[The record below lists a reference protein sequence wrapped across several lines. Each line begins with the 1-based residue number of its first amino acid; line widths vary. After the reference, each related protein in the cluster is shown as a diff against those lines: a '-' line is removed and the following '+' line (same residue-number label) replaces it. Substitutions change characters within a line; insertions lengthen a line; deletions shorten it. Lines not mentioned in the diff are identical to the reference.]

1 VRYNVEVPKPYAME
15 QAAILLTQFQ
25 YASRCLSPGRV
36 VQALWP
42 RAVGKTVAAHS
53 RVDALWDGRLT
64 VSVDDEVWR
73 EQLTTMASQIIAQVN
88 RVTGGRAVREVCFRV
103 AVPRRAP
110 GRATQSAPAVSRTP
124 LFADPDGISDPVL
137 GRIYRASKKRATS

>member
-1 VRYNVEVPKPYAME
+1 ME
-15 QAAILLTQFQ
+15 KAAKLLTQFQ

-53 RVDALWDGRLT
+53 RIDALWDGRL
-64 VSVDDEVWR
+64 SIAVDDQVWL
-73 EQLTTMASQIIAQVN
+73 EQLTTMASQIISQVN
-88 RVTGGRAVREVCFRV
+88 KVAGGSVVREVRFRV
-103 AVPRRAP
+103 AVPRRGP
-110 GRATQSAPAVSRTP
+110 GRATEAPLLASSGVLP
-124 LFADPDGISDPVL
+124 ADPDGISDPVL